1 MKKITPLL
9 FSFLALVGIQ
19 AQTVVES
26 VHNQSKSTVII
37 EGSLSNNLTVDFLQQ
52 HELGSSDTTF
62 MLMFARTSASN
73 INKFRTIG
81 KRLLTEQERTVCSS
95 DSNGL
100 NLTTNSYLADQF
112 ISFEDFEA
120 LYEQFNGLY
129 IHMTTLS
136 NFDTNHK
143 QIVGSC
149 EVGGVSI
156 GAEIDLRNQLFF
168 YVEFENQIITIDDES
183 ILDLLKFFEQVKNY
197 PTTT

>member
-37 EGSLSNNLTVDFLQQ
+37 EGALSNNLTVDFLRKY
-52 HELGSSDTTF
+52 ELGSSDTTF

-73 INKFRTIG
+73 INKGRTIG
-81 KRLLTEQERTVCSS
+81 KRLLTEQERTFCSS
-95 DSNGL
+95 DPSAL

-168 YVEFENQIITIDDES
+168 YVEFENQIITIDDER